1 MPLILLLLL
10 SLTFLT
16 PHALHAIDIDPSK
29 RTVPEMGGSKKRFD
43 PFAGDPARIQKANTI
58 NFNDLQATVELA
70 QSELSL
76 YSIKE
81 EGLRPNLRV
90 SFKVK
95 NNNAKR
101 TYTLAYPNAQRYDL
115 TVKAPNGQIVYKWS
129 ADKLFT
135 ETIGTTLINPGDV
148 LGYNELVPV
157 GEFYLP
163 LVIGEYQVE
172 ATLANYPEVFARAT
186 FKIVAGGTSAESAP
200 AAVPNDSAPT
210 TAESEPKL
218 PTR

>member
-10 SLTFLT
+10 SLSLLT
-16 PHALHAIDIDPSK
+16 VRPLFAIDIDPSK
-29 RTVPEMGGSKKRFD
+29 KTVPEMGGSKKRFD
-43 PFAGDPARIQKANTI
+43 PFAGDPARIQKANNI
-58 NFNDLQATVELA
+58 NFSDIQATVELA

-95 NNNAKR
+95 NNNSKR
-101 TYTLAYPNAQRYDL
+101 TYTLAYPNAQRYDI
-115 TVKAPNGQIVYKWS
+115 TVKSPGGQIVYKWS

-163 LVIGEYQVE
+163 LTLGDYQVE

-186 FKIVAGGTSAESAP
+186 FKVVAGGAATESSP
-200 AAVPNDSAPT
+200 ATASPSSVPT
-210 TAESEPKL
+210 MAESEPKL